1 MFIKIAVIMI
11 TSFFKIT
18 SFDWA
23 CMMDQTP
30 KYYTPYIYIHFCILQ
45 TQQSGGVGINT
56 GILYTQHLRHG
67 DVGWL
72 ASNHTA
78 EPKFK
83 SDPSHKDGKP
93 NSSIISPSFFWE
105 LSHCKCVG
113 HICRVFAN
121 NMLVLSVVRRLSPW
135 ALRVFDT
142 VMVLTA
148 NSSRR

>member
-1 MFIKIAVIMI
+1 MI

-30 KYYTPYIYIHFCILQ
+30 KYYTPYLYIHFCILQ

-93 NSSIISPSFFWE
+93 NSSIISPSFE
-105 LSHCKCVG
+105 NY
-113 HICRVFAN
+113 R
-121 NMLVLSVVRRLSPW
+121 
-135 ALRVFDT
+135 
-142 VMVLTA
+142 TA
-148 NSSRR
+148 NVLGTYAECLQTICLCWV